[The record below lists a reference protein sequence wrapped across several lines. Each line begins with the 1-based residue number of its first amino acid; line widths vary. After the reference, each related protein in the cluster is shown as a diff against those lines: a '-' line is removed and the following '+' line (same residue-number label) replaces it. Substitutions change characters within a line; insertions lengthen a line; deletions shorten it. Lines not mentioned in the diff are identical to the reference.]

1 MKIHLVPLRQECH
14 DAMLRIAASAEPK
27 VHTLVDDPGTADMI
41 LFVGGW
47 HERGRGVVDSPLPRK
62 YPEKTFIYSD
72 DDGFVPLLPGLY
84 AAAEKP
90 RFINW
95 KRYKGAAYINRFNP
109 FVTLMDAEKRYLF
122 SFAGGSTSL
131 LRKKLY
137 RMKFRRPDVLIEN
150 TSNYYHWDPT
160 QPGREERQKK
170 YAETIAASRFGL
182 CPRGASAG
190 SIRLFELMEMGV
202 APVIVSDGYLP
213 PEGPDWE
220 SFALMLPERKLGD
233 LERLIVA
240 HEGESAARGRLA
252 RAAFEQWFASEVAF
266 NHLIAA
272 VVRVRDEKKIS
283 ERWVQPFWGYM
294 LWRQQLQRQVRGW
307 AKSLVLLG
315 FRMIGKKVPFAM
327 NTR

>member
-14 DAMLRIAASAEPK
+14 DAMLRIAAAAEPQT
-27 VHTLVDDPGTADMI
+27 HTLVNDAASADLI

-47 HERGRGVVDSPLPRK
+47 HEGGRGVVDSPLPK
-62 YPEKTFIYSD
+62 LYPEKTFIYSD

-84 AAAEKP
+84 AAATRP
-90 RFINW
+90 RGIDF

-109 FVTLMDAEKRYLF
+109 FVVPMVAEKKYLF

-131 LRKKLY
+131 LRKKIY
-137 RMKFRRPDVLIEN
+137 KMMFRRPDVLIEN
-150 TSNYYHWDPT
+150 TSSYYHWDPT

-190 SIRLFELMEMGV
+190 SIRLFEVMEMGV
-202 APVIVSDGYLP
+202 APVMLADGYLP
-213 PEGPDWE
+213 PEGPEWE
-220 SFALMLPERKLGD
+220 RFALIVPERKLGE
-233 LERLIVA
+233 LESIVVA
-240 HEGESAARGRLA
+240 HEGEAAERGRLA
-252 RAAFEQWFASEVAF
+252 RAAFEDWFAPSVAF

-272 VVRVRDEKKIS
+272 VVRVRDQKKIS

-307 AKSLVLLG
+307 AKSAVLLA
-315 FRMIGKKVPFAM
+315 FRLMGKKVPYAM